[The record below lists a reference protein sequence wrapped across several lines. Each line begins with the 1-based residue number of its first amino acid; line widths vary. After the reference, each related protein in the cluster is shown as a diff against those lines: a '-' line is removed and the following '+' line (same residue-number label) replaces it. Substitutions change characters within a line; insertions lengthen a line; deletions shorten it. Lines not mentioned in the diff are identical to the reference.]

1 MQMDRADTGAGLEQL
16 ADRYG
21 LDATGLGRLGVLLDR
36 LNTDARA
43 PTAVRGEEQ
52 VLERHLADSL
62 VALEVDAVRTAS
74 RIADLGSGA
83 GLPGLVLAA
92 VVPGSEVRTVESQ
105 QSKCAYIASLA
116 DAAGLSNVRVVRSR
130 AEEWAEGAV
139 AHDLVV
145 ARALAPQPVVLE
157 YAAPLLEL
165 GGALVEWRGR
175 RDLDE
180 EARADSA
187 AAQLGLSR
195 AEVRHVTPFEGAQDR
210 HLHVFVKQ
218 HATPDRF
225 PRRTGVA
232 SKRPLGG

>member
-1 MQMDRADTGAGLEQL
+1 MGRPGAAAALDRL
-16 ADRYG
+16 AKRYG
-21 LDATGLGRLGVLLDR
+21 LGAAALGPVAVLLAR
-36 LNTDARA
+36 LSTDARA
-43 PTAVRGEEQ
+43 PTAVRGEDQ
-52 VLERHLADSL
+52 VLERHVADSL
-62 VALEVDAVRTAS
+62 SGLEIEAVRAAN

-92 VVPGSEVRTVESQ
+92 VVPGAEVWTVESQ

-116 DAAGLSNVRVVRSR
+116 EAAGLTNVRVVCSR
-130 AEEWAEGAV
+130 AEDWAEGAG

-157 YAAPLLEL
+157 YAAPLLSI
-165 GGALVEWRGR
+165 GGHLVEWRGR
-175 RDLDE
+175 RDRDQ

-195 AEVRHVTPFEGAQDR
+195 TEVRRVIPFEHAEDR
-210 HLHVFVKQ
+210 HLHVFTKE

-232 SKRPLGG
+232 GKRPLGR